1 MGQIVVV
8 YIYHLFTT
16 DVSRRYSTNGD
27 GLDNLLQSLQ
37 IPFSQPVIRKCPI
50 YQICERAKV
59 KIGKKCSL
67 KEIVNLKRVVS
78 KRRLNYVSDLLYVT
92 MSHENIYECEYLF
105 YFLKIVEQ
113 QQVCSNRK
121 CDCWALSSLP
131 TAALVVFPSQ
141 QMLSTS
147 FWINCHKG
155 SV

>member
-59 KIGKKCSL
+59 KNW
-67 KEIVNLKRVVS
+67 KEVFTQRNCEPETGGIKTQIQLRQ
-78 KRRLNYVSDLLYVT
+78 RLALCHNVT
-92 MSHENIYECEYLF
+92 
-105 YFLKIVEQ
+105 
-113 QQVCSNRK
+113 
-121 CDCWALSSLP
+121 
-131 TAALVVFPSQ
+131 
-141 QMLSTS
+141 
-147 FWINCHKG
+147 
-155 SV
+155 